1 MRKSARRSFD
11 VGRLVCPACGL
22 GEIQT
27 RGTAI
32 ARCDECERPVDGP
45 VLETLLQIVALP
57 DALGSHAC
65 DCGHPEMRRLP
76 GGIFRCPA
84 CCSEVLPVEIL

>member
-1 MRKSARRSFD
+1 MRDSAHRSFD
-11 VGRLVCPACGL
+11 VGHLVCPACGA
-22 GEIQT
+22 GELRA

-32 ARCDECERPVDGP
+32 IRCEDCFQPVDGT
-45 VLETLLQIVALP
+45 VLQTLLQIVALP
-57 DALGSHAC
+57 DALGRHAC

-84 CCSEVLPVEIL
+84 CRSEVLPVDPR